1 MKVAALVLL
10 LVGAEA
16 SAKCATPSQL
26 CGCTGSLTWVVTAR
40 ATDASHATV
49 LETFGRGAP
58 DAGSSVSV
66 ATGDAISAGQLLVV
80 DANGNGHLL
89 ADDGGT
95 FVCSGVGVPTDVWCR
110 TLLDGGCEHQLTIGG
125 LDDRCVD
132 PDVTCSCSSGSGVT
146 IGALL
151 LLVNL
156 CRRLQKPKDDVAR
169 T

>member
-1 MKVAALVLL
+1 MVLMLCGADAL
-10 LVGAEA
+10 
-16 SAKCATPSQL
+16 AKCATPSQL
-26 CGCTGSLTWVVTAR
+26 CGCTGFLAWVVTAR

-49 LETFGRGAP
+49 LETFGHGAP
-58 DAGSSVSV
+58 DAGSSIVV
-66 ATGDAISAGQLLVV
+66 ASDDAISAGQLLVV
-80 DANGNGHLL
+80 DANGIGHLL

-132 PDVTCSCSSGSGVT
+132 PDVTCSCASGSGLA
-146 IGALL
+146 ICALL

-156 CRRLQKPKDDVAR
+156 RRRLARPKR
-169 T
+169 P